1 MYHFRNYPQTQ
12 QNEMMTSAPMN
23 QGNMHSQPIYNFEPY
38 VYETLRSVIGKVLI
52 VSTVRDTLRGRL
64 MDVKP
69 DHVVLNIGDETF
81 FVRTSQ
87 IVSVMPD

>member
-1 MYHFRNYPQTQ
+1 MYQFRNYPQ
-12 QNEMMTSAPMN
+12 NEMVMTMPMN
-23 QGNMHSQPIYNFEPY
+23 QGNMQSQPMFNFEPY

-52 VSTVRDTLRGRL
+52 VSTVRDTLRGKL

-81 FVRTSQ
+81 FVRTCQ

>member
-1 MYHFRNYPQTQ
+1 MYQFRNYPQ
-12 QNEMMTSAPMN
+12 NEMVMSMPMN
-23 QGNMHSQPIYNFEPY
+23 QGNLQSQPMFNFEPY

-52 VSTVRDTLRGRL
+52 VSTVRDTLRGKL

-81 FVRTSQ
+81 FVHTCQ

>member
-1 MYHFRNYPQTQ
+1 MYHYRNHP
-12 QNEMMTSAPMN
+12 QNEMVMSMPMTQGPM
-23 QGNMHSQPIYNFEPY
+23 QSQPMFNFEPF
-38 VYETLRSVIGKVLI
+38 VYETLKSVMGKVLI

-69 DHVVLNIGDETF
+69 DHVVLNVGDETF
-81 FVRTSQ
+81 FVRICQ